1 MRTLEFFAG
10 IGGLKAA
17 CPWLDVQAAMDIDQD
32 ARYVY
37 TSNFAGNYLCCEL
50 GSVQAN
56 QLDEYEAELW
66 WMSPPC
72 TPFTQKG
79 KRKDNSDSRTIALG
93 HLIQLA
99 SRLGPRYLV
108 IENVPGFELSKSYYQ
123 LQSVLT
129 QGGYETRTCQRCPSQ
144 IGWPTRRQRI
154 YLLAWKRPI
163 HEQVQERIEKNWM
176 DDLLKE
182 TLSPPLP
189 QNLSEFLDHS
199 ITRSRDPE
207 LWLDERIYQQYRLS
221 LDRVNPADP
230 QAKTAC
236 FGSSYGKAITR
247 SGSYLWQEDGYRRF
261 SPREVANL
269 LGFPKDFIL
278 PETLS
283 DRRLWHLLG
292 NSLSLPIVRELM
304 QFTLANESK
313 STAP

>member
-1 MRTLEFFAG
+1 MRTLELFAG

-17 CPWLDVQAAMDIDQD
+17 CPWLDVQAALDIDQD
-32 ARYVY
+32 ARHVY
-37 TSNFAGNYLCCEL
+37 TSNFAGNYICCEL
-50 GSVQAN
+50 GSVHAN
-56 QLDEYEAELW
+56 QLDEYQAELW

-79 KRKDNSDSRTIALG
+79 KRKDNTDLRTRALG

-108 IENVPGFELSKSYYQ
+108 IENVPGFELSKSYKQ

-163 HEQVQERIEKNWM
+163 YEHVEERIERNWM
-176 DDLLKE
+176 EAPLKE
-182 TLSPPLP
+182 TIPPPLP
-189 QNLSEFLDHS
+189 RNLSEFLDQS

-207 LWLDERIYQQYRLS
+207 LWLDECIYQQYRLS

-247 SGSYLWQEDGYRRF
+247 SGSYLWQDNGYRRF

-304 QFTLANESK
+304 QFTLTNESK

>member
-50 GSVQAN
+50 GSVRSN
-56 QLDEYEAELW
+56 QLDEYQAELW

-79 KRKDNSDSRTIALG
+79 KRKDNSDSRTVALG

-99 SRLGPRYLV
+99 SRLSPRYLV
-108 IENVPGFELSKSYYQ
+108 IENVPGFELSKSYNQ

-163 HEQVQERIEKNWM
+163 HEQVQERIEKNWI
-176 DDLLKE
+176 DDPLKE
-182 TLSPPLP
+182 PLSHPLP
-189 QNLSEFLDHS
+189 RKLSEFLDHS

-269 LGFPKDFIL
+269 LGFSKEFIL

-304 QFTLANESK
+304 QFTLAYESK
-313 STAP
+313 STVP